1 MIGLSKKNVFRFA
14 KKSLLCLH
22 QSDCD
27 LSQEANPVSELKA
40 FHKHVATTCTLSNKL
55 NIKILSGYSQLTIV
69 NYIFLQF
76 LKFSAL
82 LIEAIFP
89 QWLS

>member
-27 LSQEANPVSELKA
+27 LSLEANPV
-40 FHKHVATTCTLSNKL
+40 HKHVATTCTLSNKL
-55 NIKILSGYSQLTIV
+55 NIKILPGYSQLTIV
-69 NYIFLQF
+69 NYI
-76 LKFSAL
+76 
-82 LIEAIFP
+82 IM
-89 QWLS
+89 